1 MAEETL
7 VESLVIDS
15 MKLVEELDKQG
26 DTPTNVLWYY
36 FSDAE
41 DWGLLVAGKTF
52 DQLLPKDV
60 LKAYLKIAKAFGKA
74 NLDSLTI
81 ADVKLVRTDDPILVA
96 TKFVIQT
103 PPDGVVRAHFRNNTF
118 NGIYVKEMLILRAA

>member
-1 MAEETL
+1 MAEEIL

-41 DWGLLVAGKTF
+41 DWGLLVAGKT
-52 DQLLPKDV
+52 
-60 LKAYLKIAKAFGKA
+60 
-74 NLDSLTI
+74 
-81 ADVKLVRTDDPILVA
+81 
-96 TKFVIQT
+96 T
-103 PPDGVVRAHFRNNTF
+103 PQGRA
-118 NGIYVKEMLILRAA
+118 